1 MQQLTFLTLLA
12 FSLLASTSLHAEQ
25 KIEDE
30 NYIVHYSAINTTRL
44 TPEVAKLSGITRS
57 KNRAMLNIAV
67 QKKKKDGSHIG
78 VVAQLQGKVSN
89 LIGQERNLDFNLV
102 TEGSAI
108 YYLAEFFIDDGEKL
122 YFKINVQPIPNY
134 SGLSISFNQT
144 FYTDQP

>member
-144 FYTDQP
+144 FYTD